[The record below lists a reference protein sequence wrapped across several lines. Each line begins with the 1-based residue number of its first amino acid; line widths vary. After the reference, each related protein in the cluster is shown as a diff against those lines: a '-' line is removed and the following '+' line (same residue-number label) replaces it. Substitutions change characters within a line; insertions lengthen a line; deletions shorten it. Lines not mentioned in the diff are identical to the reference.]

1 VVTDPVPLLDTGAA
15 ELPDIRRHTP
25 LASCDHEISVI
36 IPTFNEAGNVAELID
51 RLQEALVGVDAQLIF
66 VDDSTDSTATAILS
80 ARKSTSLPVR
90 LIRRPQPTGQLA
102 GAVIEGIAAA
112 RSRWVVV
119 MDGDLQHP
127 PEDIP
132 RLLACAS
139 NDEIDLIVATRY
151 LGDGRPVGL
160 ANRYRRLVSAA
171 CTAGV
176 CFLFR
181 ERLRDCSDPM
191 TGFFVLR
198 RDAISLSSLRPSG
211 FKVLLE
217 ILVRNELR
225 IAEVPF
231 SFAPR
236 RAGASKASFRQGLR
250 FLRQVARL
258 RLQHPRSR
266 RA

>member
-1 VVTDPVPLLDTGAA
+1 VIETSVPLLGTGDA
-15 ELPDIRRHTP
+15 ELPDTRRHTP
-25 LASCDHEISVI
+25 LDSCNHEISVV
-36 IPTFNEAGNVAELID
+36 IPTLNEARNVAELIA

-66 VDDSTDSTATAILS
+66 VDDSTDSTATAILF
-80 ARKSTSLPVR
+80 AQTTTTLPVR

-127 PEDIP
+127 PEDVP

-139 NDEIDLIVATRY
+139 NDGIDLIVATRY
-151 LGDGRPVGL
+151 LGDGPVVGL
-160 ANRYRRLVSAA
+160 ANRYRRIVSAA

-176 CFLFR
+176 SFLFR
-181 ERLRDCSDPM
+181 ERLRDCTDPM

-198 RDAISLSSLRPSG
+198 RDAISISSLRPSG

-236 RAGASKASFRQGLR
+236 RAGASKASFWEGLR
-250 FLRQVARL
+250 FLGQVARL
-258 RLQHPRSR
+258 RLQHPRSPK
-266 RA
+266 A